1 VGTATTFDER
11 FDDLARLAYRVGYRL
26 LGDRDDAED
35 VAQEALAR
43 AAVRWRKVE
52 PYAEAWV
59 TRVATNLAL
68 GQLRRRRPGRPVDPS
83 DRPGDAQVVAD
94 RVALVAG
101 LRRLSRR
108 QRETVALRYLADL
121 TEAQVAAAL
130 GCTVGTVKQHAARGL
145 AALRLDLGP
154 QAGDPSAGDPS
165 PADPQPDDPQPDDP
179 QPDDPQPDDPP
190 GALHV
195 RPAR

>member
-1 VGTATTFDER
+1 MGTAATFDER

-26 LGDRDDAED
+26 LGDRADAED
-35 VAQEALAR
+35 VAQESLAR

-68 GQLRRRRPGRPVDPS
+68 GQLRRRRPPRPAE
-83 DRPGDAQVVAD
+83 PGDHPADAQVVAD
-94 RVALVAG
+94 RTALVAG
-101 LRRLSRR
+101 LRRLPRR

-121 TEAQVAAAL
+121 TEAQVATAL

-154 QAGDPSAGDPS
+154 QAGDPSPVGPS
-165 PADPQPDDPQPDDP
+165 PTDPQPDDPH
-179 QPDDPQPDDPP
+179 PDDPP
-190 GALHV
+190 GELHV